1 MGSEWGKGIRA
12 FWGRL
17 FGTNDGPK
25 EASRTSVKD
34 SRKTPS
40 AISEVAALTPSSVL
54 PDIAPDP
61 EQGDEPT
68 RRPRQEASADQIAGG
83 NIRTPEKNTHA
94 QQPSPTRAGKKAVVP
109 GAKPAAQPRAK
120 RNGTAERPQ
129 TSLSAVR
136 PGRRQTDNRD
146 RANASPIQLEQVFIN
161 LGVDFGTSFTK
172 VCFRDTGT
180 EDSFVVTFDA
190 ETSDDALQPS
200 VVAVD
205 KKGRLYAADEA
216 PRGAALIPYLKMRLA
231 GVPIIDSLPIVG
243 GVNLAS
249 DEATRALASWF
260 LARVLLRSREWITLN
275 ASDRLKNRTVV
286 WSANVGVP
294 VEHYDSPVI
303 ETFRQVLGV
312 SWLWVADG
320 NLPANITD
328 AVNAYEQCVV
338 RLKQEIVDFHAIPE
352 IAAAV
357 QSFVMSRQA
366 VPGIYV
372 YFDIGGGTVDGVAFK
387 FLNLKGERRVNFYSG
402 KVSPLGISALA
413 STLGSDSTRNIDEK
427 ALKRLINNGN
437 VEVLAAFEHRVRQLV
452 GEVVMTA
459 KRKDGRNWQ
468 EDAIQAEDTRKTIRH
483 LGGLDR
489 KKMRPLVVFLG
500 GGGAPSTW
508 YQTAISST
516 YDKFQHFA
524 NQIPPYHLLE
534 VAAPADLDMSGLA
547 SNDFRRF
554 AISYGLSIPFG
565 EGPEI
570 GLPSQFAEAEAPQ
583 TRPLRV
589 ASYLDSK
596 DAYD

>member
-1 MGSEWGKGIRA
+1 MGNELGKGIRA

-17 FGTNDGPK
+17 FGKGSGQK
-25 EASRTSVKD
+25 EASRTPIEEA
-34 SRKTPS
+34 RKTPTEILERPPL
-40 AISEVAALTPSSVL
+40 APASVV
-54 PDIAPDP
+54 PDVGADP
-61 EQGDEPT
+61 KQDVGPT
-68 RRPRQEASADQIAGG
+68 SRPRQE
-83 NIRTPEKNTHA
+83 
-94 QQPSPTRAGKKAVVP
+94 V
-109 GAKPAAQPRAK
+109 
-120 RNGTAERPQ
+120 NGTANTRIRTLDRKVETQPNLARATKKIVGSNARP
-129 TSLSAVR
+129 SARPHAKRDSPEELPKALQSPVR
-136 PGRRQTDNRD
+136 PDHQPTDSRD
-146 RANASPIQLEQVFIN
+146 STDTRPIQLEQVFIN

-172 VCFRDTGT
+172 VCFRDPGT

-190 ETSDDALQPS
+190 ETADGALQPS
-200 VVAVD
+200 VVAID
-205 KKGRLYAADEA
+205 KKGTLYAGDEA
-216 PRGAALIPYLKMRLA
+216 PRGATLIHFLKMRLA
-231 GVPIIDSLPIVG
+231 GVSIDDTLPTIG
-243 GVNLAS
+243 GVDLGS
-249 DEATRALASWF
+249 DGATRALASWF
-260 LARVLLRSREWITLN
+260 LAKILVRSREWITFN

-320 NLPANITD
+320 SLPTNITD
-328 AVNAYEQCVV
+328 AVTAYEQCVV
-338 RLKQEIVDFHAIPE
+338 RLKQEIADFHAIPE

-402 KVSPLGISALA
+402 KVSPLGISVLA
-413 STLGSDSTRNIDEK
+413 SMLGSSSPRNVDEK
-427 ALKRLINNGN
+427 ALKRLVGNGN
-437 VEVLAAFEHRVRQLV
+437 VQVLADFEHRVRQLV

-524 NQIPPYHLLE
+524 NQIPPYHLLQ
-534 VAAPADLDMSGLA
+534 VAAPADLDMSGLVP
-547 SNDFRRF
+547 NDFRRF